1 MFGGGKLAACG
12 SRPPGY
18 NSIQE
23 GRRTERPNA
32 SGQSKARLFASTMM
46 TETAGEYCLSKF
58 EIQYGFHVSNS
69 SSQHTKRISDKHGRS
84 GNTPED
90 LSASNLP
97 AFLSVIARLGHPN
110 LP

>member
-1 MFGGGKLAACG
+1 
-12 SRPPGY
+12 
-18 NSIQE
+18 
-23 GRRTERPNA
+23 
-32 SGQSKARLFASTMM
+32 MM

-97 AFLSVIARLGHPN
+97 AFLSVIARLGHPI
-110 LP
+110 LPTVAPIGPKLLSQKLAGLTHFWMQRTVKRSAEVIVPEVGGTSA